1 MTRDEVRELF
11 DALTTP
17 GMEAPYDQDCE
28 EDISA
33 LERAFAAVAAAER
46 EACAQV
52 AHSHGQSWDKAESCL
67 GLEPWALAAKVIED
81 AIRSRGEK

>member
-11 DALTTP
+11 DALITP

-33 LERAFAAVAAAER
+33 LERAFAAAVAAER
-46 EACAQV
+46 EACA
-52 AHSHGQSWDKAESCL
+52 KIAENHPEDLYC
-67 GLEPWALAAKVIED
+67 PRMIAA
-81 AIRSRGEK
+81 AIRARGQK